1 MINFYRI
8 KKYICLTGLLLLCF
22 LCSDQVV
29 IGEENTVTMT
39 EFDSSETARQ
49 SALAGKTVT
58 ISNLEEFRLF
68 QKHLNESTDGLAGIS
83 FRQEADITS
92 GDYHFNYD
100 ETVDRYWINRGND
113 PVGALDRAGVVYKA
127 DGVTVSSIRALG
139 LSDLILQS
147 WDDAKWFAGTY
158 DGQGYFF
165 RGFLLGII
173 DAQGS
178 TFGGL
183 FCDLGGGTIR
193 NVNVSDCGMH
203 YCMSPL
209 VNAMLAGTIEDCHV
223 SDLVG
228 AANCSGGI
236 AGLLWGGTIQNCTVE
251 QCTFQFRQGY
261 QEGEGYGGLGGV
273 VGVLEQNSGA
283 EIYGCQVRDTSL
295 YGDDFSQIG
304 VGGIAGIANTG
315 RTGSISISDCSAS
328 ATIVGGRTAGGILGR
343 VQKDEIGTVRIQ
355 DCVCSGS
362 ILEEADSSGSDI
374 GGILGRVGLD
384 VSQVSITDC
393 ISRMTIEKCSE
404 KRRGMGTAGG
414 AVGSVQGSCV
424 IDGVVFAGQ
433 IREQETVGNRG
444 QRNSAGGIVGEM
456 AAEGTVVNCVN
467 FADIQMGSSQE
478 NICGGLVG
486 LISTDQ
492 DTNVANSLTLG
503 KITGKIS
510 GGVIGLLDAGEAV
523 YRVHNALSLGEPT
536 GETVGN
542 LAGEALAGNFSFCYG
557 RGDMAQAF
565 GSGSLET
572 ETCRQVSLEQLAGTE
587 LFHPIFASGDMA
599 GLFTVKELLN
609 RQANLTENRK
619 SYSLWEDT
627 QVGYPLMSGLESSLP
642 FSLRELDQEWNPQPS
657 ATGTPAPG
665 ASGKPSGGETPA
677 PSGSET
683 PGPSGN
689 ETPDPSGNETPN
701 PSDQGTPDPSSS
713 ETPNPFDQGTPD
725 PSSSDTPNPSGQGT
739 SGTSVSGGISAD
751 TGASGSLSTGSNK
764 QAVVAGFR
772 GKSSSNKSVVLT
784 WKKNAQVT
792 GYCIYRSVKKSSGYR
807 VVQQCTA
814 QATRFQD
821 QKCKPGKKYYYQIR
835 AIYLQNGKSCQGK
848 ASWCTVKLPH
858 LKNPTFRL
866 SKGKNDF
873 GEKYLQIT
881 MRKYSGNYVDV
892 YLKKVNGHYK
902 KASMASHKI
911 AAYRD
916 KIRFTYQRSG
926 VKYWCKIRT
935 YKIVKGKKRYSG
947 YSKEK
952 KICL

>member
-1 MINFYRI
+1 MRHIHKI
-8 KKYICLTGLLLLCF
+8 KKYICLAGLLLLCF
-22 LCSDQVV
+22 LSSDQVA

-39 EFDSSETARQ
+39 EFDSSEAARQ
-49 SALAGKTVT
+49 SALAGRTVT

-68 QKHLNESTDGLAGIS
+68 QRHLNESADGLAGIS

-92 GDYHFNYD
+92 GDYHFIYD
-100 ETVDRYWINRGND
+100 ETADRYWINRGND

-165 RGFLLGII
+165 RGFLFGVI
-173 DAQGS
+173 DGQGS
-178 TFGGL
+178 TYGGL

-193 NVNVSDCGMH
+193 NVNVADCAMH
-203 YCMSPL
+203 LCMSPL
-209 VNAMLAGTIEDCHV
+209 VNAMLAGMIEDCHV
-223 SDLVG
+223 SGIVG
-228 AANCSGGI
+228 AADCSGGI
-236 AGLLWGGTIQNCTVE
+236 AGLLWGGTIQNCMVE
-251 QCTFQFRQGY
+251 RCTFQFRKGY
-261 QEGEGYGGLGGV
+261 QEGGDYGGLGGV

-283 EIYGCQVRDTSL
+283 EIRSCEVKDTGL

-304 VGGIAGIANTG
+304 VGGIAGIVNTG
-315 RTGSISISDCSAS
+315 RTGSISISDCQAS
-328 ATIVGGRTAGGILGR
+328 VAITGGRTAGGILGR
-343 VQKDEIGTVRIQ
+343 VQKNGIGTVRIQ
-355 DCVCSGS
+355 DCACSGS
-362 ILEEADSSGSDI
+362 ILEETDSSGSDI
-374 GGILGRVGLD
+374 GGILGRVGSD

-393 ISRMTIEKCSE
+393 ISRMAIEKCSE

-414 AVGSVQGSCV
+414 AVGSVQGNCV
-424 IDGVVFAGQ
+424 IDGAVFAGR

-444 QRNSAGGIVGEM
+444 QRNYAGGIVGEM

-467 FADIQMGSSQE
+467 FADIRMGSSQE

-510 GGVIGLLDAGEAV
+510 GGVIGMLDAGEAA
-523 YRVHNALSLGEPT
+523 YRVHNALSLGEPI

-542 LAGEALAGNFSFCYG
+542 LAGEALAGSFSYCYG
-557 RGDMAQAF
+557 IGDMAQAF

-572 ETCRQVSLEQLAGTE
+572 ETCRQLSLEQLAGTE
-587 LFHPIFASGDMA
+587 LLHPIFASGDMA
-599 GLFTVKELLN
+599 GLLTVKELLN
-609 RQANLTENRK
+609 RQANLAENRK

-642 FSLRELDQEWNPQPS
+642 FPLRELDQEWNPQPT
-657 ATGTPAPG
+657 ATGTPDPG

-677 PSGSET
+677 PSDK
-683 PGPSGN
+683 
-689 ETPDPSGNETPN
+689 ETPDPSGGKTPT
-701 PSDQGTPDPSSS
+701 PSGNGTPTPSGQGTPV
-713 ETPNPFDQGTPD
+713 
-725 PSSSDTPNPSGQGT
+725 PSGQGT
-739 SGTSVSGGISAD
+739 SGTSASGGNSAD
-751 TGASGSLSTGSNK
+751 TGASSSLSTDFKK
-764 QAVVAGFR
+764 QTVVTGFR
-772 GKSSSNKSVVLT
+772 GKSSSNKSVILT
-784 WKKNAQVT
+784 WKKNSRVT

-821 QKCKPGKKYYYQIR
+821 QKCKPGRKYYYQIR

-848 ASWCTVKLPH
+848 ASRCAVKLPH
-858 LKNPTFRL
+858 LKNPAFRL

-881 MRKYSGNYVDV
+881 MRKYSGSYVDV
-892 YLKKVNGHYK
+892 WLKKANGHYK

-952 KICL
+952 QIFL